1 MAAYG
6 GRWKGLVGG
15 GDTRLLVEEIGIG
28 EVAVIKAAM
37 KGEKSSND
45 KKKN

>member
-1 MAAYG
+1 VAAHG

-15 GDTRLLVEEIGIG
+15 GDTQLLVEEIGIG
-28 EVAVIKAAM
+28 EVAVVNAAT